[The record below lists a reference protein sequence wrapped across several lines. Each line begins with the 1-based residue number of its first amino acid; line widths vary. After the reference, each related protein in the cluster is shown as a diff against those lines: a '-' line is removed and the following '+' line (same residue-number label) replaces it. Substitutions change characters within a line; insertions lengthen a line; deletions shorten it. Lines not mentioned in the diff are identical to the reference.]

1 MIGSV
6 TCSSLR
12 VSASMQSKKDEDI
25 RRLSTIGN
33 RIKSIARAERRYA
46 ERQCKWALQKH
57 SEGAKAF
64 KQLCDDAKASLG
76 DFGDHEDL
84 ECETDELDSFD
95 LLADLKNGD
104 ESA

>member
-64 KQLCDDAKASLG
+64 KQLCDDAKANL
-76 DFGDHEDL
+76 DDHEDL